1 MAFGVKAELLRVHHL
16 FCLSELKLV
25 NASWVVVISFKNWW
39 IYHGFRDWMQQ
50 LTNVSWCLVIGC
62 NNWRTYPVFC
72 HWMQKLRNMSYW
84 TRFAKHCR
92 SISLRRSV
100 RMCLQSG
107 VPKSRGFV
115 NRCTSMLFILIII
128 VYASRVHRP
137 LSWFFGP
144 ANPSLLSS
152 SVSVCL
158 CLYVSVWGC
167 LCLSSLIF
175 YLSLS
180 VSVCLCLFLS
190 VSVCLCLSAA
200 VCVCLRSFFYWIRPG
215 TFRAPFVRGVYVAH
229 AATESSYTD
238 VGNLSLICR

>member
-1 MAFGVKAELLRVHHL
+1 M
-16 FCLSELKLV
+16 
-25 NASWVVVISFKNWW
+25 
-39 IYHGFRDWMQQ
+39 
-50 LTNVSWCLVIGC
+50 
-62 NNWRTYPVFC
+62 
-72 HWMQKLRNMSYW
+72 
-84 TRFAKHCR
+84 
-92 SISLRRSV
+92 RRSV

-158 CLYVSVWGC
+158 CLYASVWGC

-190 VSVCLCLSAA
+190 VSVCLCLSA
-200 VCVCLRSFFYWIRPG
+200 VCVCLRSFFTRIRPG
-215 TFRAPFVRGVYVAH
+215 TFRAWRRLSSSNLVP
-229 AATESSYTD
+229 TWEQESSAAGTPQKPEI
-238 VGNLSLICR
+238 VGVRQRVGGRGRRQWRDR